1 MKASQAA
8 VKHCAFGEQ
17 VSTDELLSRALSSI
31 HQALVSA
38 VKIPIQ
44 DQHSLEVSYTM
55 RQRRPHI
62 ELRFL
67 TPKGQQT
74 LFPLLE
80 ITQRDSKNLCLRL
93 TQGEH
98 EKDLCLNISVKS
110 DLDLARV
117 AAELKKLLKLFL
129 VDSSSLAKTKK
140 YRLNETVPSKQSVS
154 VAEKKASTTAD
165 KLASLDLFDEDLY
178 DKDNL
183 ISPAEVVVP
192 LSIEGLA

>member
-17 VSTDELLSRALSSI
+17 LSTNELLSRALSSI

-67 TPKGQQT
+67 NPKGQQT

-80 ITQRDSKNLCLRL
+80 IIQRDSKNLCLRL
-93 TQGEH
+93 TQGEDQ
-98 EKDLCLNISVKS
+98 KDLCQDLSVKS

-129 VDSSSLAKTKK
+129 VDSSALAKTKK
-140 YRLNETVPSKQSVS
+140 YKLRESKQSVLLTDQ
-154 VAEKKASTTAD
+154 KAQATAD
-165 KLASLDLFDEDLY
+165 RLASLDLFDEDLY
-178 DKDNL
+178 DQDNL
-183 ISPAEVVVP
+183 ISPSEAVAP
-192 LSIEGLA
+192 LPIEGLV